1 MSACRVVSTW
11 SGLDRGGRGMY
22 EWFSGDWK
30 LNVCMRVYEWYV
42 WDYEK
47 RGKGF
52 LSGVRVT
59 VSERV
64 VKCMNGISGLVK
76 T

>member
-1 MSACRVVSTW
+1 MSACRGVSTLD
-11 SGLDRGGRGMY
+11 SLDRGGRGMF
-22 EWFSGDWK
+22 EWFSGDRK

-42 WDYEK
+42 CDYEK

-52 LSGVRVT
+52 LSGVRGT

-64 VKCMNGISGLVK
+64 HKCMNGIGG
-76 T
+76 